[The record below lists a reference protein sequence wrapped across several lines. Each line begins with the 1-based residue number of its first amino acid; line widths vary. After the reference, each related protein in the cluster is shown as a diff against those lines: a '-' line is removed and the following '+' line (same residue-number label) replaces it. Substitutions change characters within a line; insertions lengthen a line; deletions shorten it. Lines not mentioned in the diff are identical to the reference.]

1 VKKISNS
8 KKEGI
13 IMIKKALLFTV
24 ISLFALTFITSAAMP
39 VFEEPVVVTTCG
51 QSPGALMV
59 KMISQQV
66 GIKITQNDLITAEG
80 LAGSNYK
87 TLIVTM
93 GTSGKGMGAAGTNM
107 KEEAARINNLIT
119 TAKENGLQVLGAH
132 IEGMARRADDNDAK
146 SIEIVMP
153 QSDALIIKDASN
165 QDGFFTEKSEELNI
179 PAVFF
184 DKNNEMGEAIK
195 KLFDIK

>member
-1 VKKISNS
+1 
-8 KKEGI
+8 
-13 IMIKKALLFTV
+13 MIKKVLLLTI
-24 ISLFALTFITSAAMP
+24 ISLLALSFIAYAELP
-39 VFEEPVVVTTCG
+39 VFEQPAVVTTCG

-66 GIKITQNDLITAEG
+66 GVECEQNDLLTAAD

-107 KEEAARINNLIT
+107 DQEADRINSLIE
-119 TAKENGLQVLGAH
+119 TAKEKGLQVIGAH
-132 IEGMARRADDNDAK
+132 IEGMARRVDENDAK

-153 QSDALIIKDASN
+153 QSDALIIKNSSN
-165 QDGFFTEKSEELNI
+165 EDGFFTEKSEELDI
-179 PAVFF
+179 PIVFF
-184 DKNNEMGEAIK
+184 DKNMEMGEAIK
-195 KLFDIK
+195 ELFDVQ

>member
-13 IMIKKALLFTV
+13 IMIKKALFFTV
-24 ISLFALTFITSAAMP
+24 ISLFALSFITSAAMP

-80 LAGSNYK
+80 LEGSNYK

-184 DKNNEMGEAIK
+184 DKNNEMGKAIK
-195 KLFDIK
+195 KLFDIQ

>member
-39 VFEEPVVVTTCG
+39 VFEQPVVVTTCG